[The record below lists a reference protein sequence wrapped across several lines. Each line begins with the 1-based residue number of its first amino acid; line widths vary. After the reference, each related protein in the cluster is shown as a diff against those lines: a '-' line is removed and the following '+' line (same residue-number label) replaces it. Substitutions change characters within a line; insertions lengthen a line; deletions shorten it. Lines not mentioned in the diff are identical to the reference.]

1 MIYAALVVFVL
12 DTLVSLKVISSSSS
26 WLTFETLTALGLV
39 LLTLHII
46 FGSDIRIKK

>member
-12 DTLVSLKVISSSSS
+12 DTLVSFKVITSSSPF
-26 WLTFETLTALGLV
+26 LTFDTLTAFGLV